1 MQPKTWYWLLVF
13 FPSILILMMVGS
25 AVNMVW
31 RSLIIIAL
39 SVGILYTDAI
49 SVEHDFNAYTRV
61 LFVAVMLTMLVWFNG
76 LGVWPVVVISLI
88 GLGVVAWLYWYR
100 QQKHN

>member
-13 FPSILILMMVGS
+13 FSQHLILMMVGS

-39 SVGILYTDAI
+39 SAGILYTDAI

-61 LFVAVMLTMLVWFNG
+61 LFAVFVLAMLAWHNE
-76 LGVWPVVVISLI
+76 LGV
-88 GLGVVAWLYWYR
+88 GL
-100 QQKHN
+100 

>member
-1 MQPKTWYWLLVF
+1 MQPKTWYWLLGF
-13 FPSILILMMVGS
+13 IPSIIILMIVGS

-39 SVGILYTDAI
+39 SAGILYTDAI

-61 LFVAVMLTMLVWFNG
+61 LFAALMLAMFAWFNG
-76 LGVWPVVVISLI
+76 LGVWLVIVISLI